1 MEVVS
6 LIIPVYNKEPF
17 LVRCFNSIA
26 IQNTTGVQVIVIDD
40 GSTDGSKKICK
51 EYCNENGWEFY
62 GLKHQGVSYAR
73 NYGIE
78 MAKGK
83 YIAFLDADDSLN
95 DGILSDLAKITRHG
109 YNIFQFGQR
118 RYQGGEESFNRIYCA
133 PKGHYNLEHIPK
145 YWVHIWNKL
154 YKKSFLNQHKIK
166 FDEKL
171 PFGEDEI
178 FNARCILA
186 NGGLYHAPQIMTNH
200 FLDDKNSI
208 CRGSLCLEYL
218 EGLDNALEKLANKQ
232 KDPLKKNW
240 LNKVRER
247 HHRSNTFLRYGWKRK
262 ASGKYDIVYFL
273 KQSPTNEELRY
284 SLRSVEKNW
293 QYNEVWFYGGCP
305 EGLKPDHYVLVSQI
319 APSKYQRVRDMLYQA
334 CLNDEI
340 TEDFWLFNDDFF
352 VLKPKSENMPAQ
364 YNRTLEDRIEKIE
377 KRHGGVADDYTNRL
391 RHLVKT
397 LKSASK
403 PTLDY
408 AVHKPMLINRK
419 RMLEVL
425 DKFPD
430 EPMSRALYGNYWKI
444 GGVSKHDM
452 KIRVL
457 NYGKMPMVMK
467 EWDFLS
473 TSDSSFES
481 GNVGKYLKDKFKEKS
496 RFEI

>member
-1 MEVVS
+1 MKAVS
-6 LIIPVYNKEPF
+6 IIIPVYNKAPF
-17 LVRCFNSIA
+17 LNRCLFSIA
-26 IQNTTGVQVIVIDD
+26 NQINDSCEVILVDD
-40 GSTDGSKKICK
+40 GSTDGSKKIEK
-51 EYCNENGWEFY
+51 EYSKKYGWKLY
-62 GLKHQGVSYAR
+62 QNQHQGVSTAR
-73 NYGIE
+73 NMGIE
-78 MAKGK
+78 KSSGE
-83 YIAFLDADDSLN
+83 YIAFLDADDALESGAI
-95 DGILSDLAKITRHG
+95 DTMTKITRHG

-118 RYQGGEESFNRIYCA
+118 RYQGSEESFNQSYCA

-145 YWVHIWNKL
+145 YWVHVWNKL
-154 YKKSFLNQHKIK
+154 YKRSFLNQHKIR

-171 PFGEDEI
+171 GFGEDEI
-178 FNARCILA
+178 FNAKCILA
-186 NGGLYHAPQIMTNH
+186 NGGLYHAPQITVKH
-200 FLDDKNSI
+200 FLDDNNSI
-208 CRGSLCLEYL
+208 CRGGMCLEYL
-218 EGLDNALEKLANKQ
+218 EGLDTALIKLANRQ
-232 KDPLKKNW
+232 KDPAKATW

-293 QYNEVWFYGGCP
+293 QYNDVWFYGGCP
-305 EGLKPDHYVLVSQI
+305 EGIKPDHYVPVNQRAL
-319 APSKYQRVRDMLYQA
+319 SKWQRVRDMIYQA
-334 CLNDEI
+334 CQNDNI
-340 TEDFWLFNDDFF
+340 TKDFWLFNDDFF
-352 VLKPKSENMPAQ
+352 ILKPKKEDMPAQ
-364 YNRTLEDRIEKIE
+364 YNKTLEARIEKIE
-377 KRHGGVADDYTNRL
+377 KRHGGIPDDYTNRL

-397 LKSASK
+397 LKSDSK

-444 GGVSKHDM
+444 GGVSRHDM

-457 NYGKMPMVMK
+457 NYNKMPIVMK

-473 TSDSSFES
+473 TSGESFEN
-481 GNVGKYLKDKFKEKS
+481 GNVGKYLRDKFNVKS
-496 RFEI
+496 RFEL